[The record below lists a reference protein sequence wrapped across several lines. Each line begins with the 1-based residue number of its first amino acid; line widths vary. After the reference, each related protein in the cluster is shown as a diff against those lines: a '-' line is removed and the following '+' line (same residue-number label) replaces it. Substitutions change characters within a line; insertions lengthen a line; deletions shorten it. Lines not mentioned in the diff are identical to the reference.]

1 MLWLIRGSDR
11 VNQGGYKMAKTTRLG
26 EMLVEAELI
35 DKFQLESGLSFQRN
49 VGGRIGSALVK
60 LGYIAEETI
69 LQFLDEQDSFVR
81 VDLQGLQIPA
91 DVLTAIP
98 ATKLYEHMVV
108 PVTWESQGKSRVLVV
123 AMTDPTNLQLID
135 DLQFM
140 VGCRIKAVVAPEFE
154 IETALNRHFPSG
166 RPRVTT
172 PKTPRKTLVEELSEI
187 SGRKADKVDYAED
200 RLDRL
205 IALLLRKGVL
215 SDRDV
220 DYLK

>member
-1 MLWLIRGSDR
+1 
-11 VNQGGYKMAKTTRLG
+11 MAKATRLG
-26 EMLVEAELI
+26 DMLVEAELI

-81 VDLQGLQIPA
+81 VDLKNLQIPP
-91 DVLTAIP
+91 DVLTTIST
-98 ATKLYEHMVV
+98 TKLYENMVV
-108 PVTWESQGKSRVLVV
+108 PVKWVSHGKSRALVM
-123 AMTDPTNLQLID
+123 AMTDPTNHKLID

-140 VGCRIKAVVAPEFE
+140 VGCRINPVVAPELD
-154 IETALNRHFPSG
+154 IETALNRNFPAG
-166 RPRVTT
+166 RPRTSGFK
-172 PKTPRKTLVEELSEI
+172 PQRKSLVEELSTIPEA
-187 SGRKADKVDYAED
+187 RNDRVDHAED

-205 IALLLRKGVL
+205 IALLLRKGML

>member
-1 MLWLIRGSDR
+1 MT
-11 VNQGGYKMAKTTRLG
+11 KATKLG
-26 EMLVEAELI
+26 EMLLEAELI

-69 LQFLDEQDSFVR
+69 LQFLDDQESIVR
-81 VDLQGLQIPA
+81 VDLQNLKIPPDA
-91 DVLTAIP
+91 LTAIP
-98 ATKLYEHMVV
+98 VSNLYDNMVV
-108 PVTWESQGKSRVLVV
+108 PVEWQSQGKSRTLVV
-123 AMTDPTNLQLID
+123 AMTDPTNLKLID

-140 VGCRIKAVVAPEFE
+140 VGCRIQAVVAPEFD
-154 IETALNRHFPSG
+154 IETALNRHFPAG
-166 RPRVTT
+166 RPGAAAAR
-172 PKTPRKTLVEELSEI
+172 PMPQAAAKPQRKTILEELASLPVPKPD
-187 SGRKADKVDYAED
+187 RLVHTED

-215 SDRDV
+215 NDRDI

>member
-1 MLWLIRGSDR
+1 MTKS
-11 VNQGGYKMAKTTRLG
+11 TRLG
-26 EMLVEAELI
+26 DLLLEAELI

-69 LQFLDEQDSFVR
+69 LQFLDDQNKFER
-81 VDLQGLQIPA
+81 VDLSDLKIPT

-98 ATKLYEHMVV
+98 VSKLYENMVV
-108 PVTWESQGKSRVLVV
+108 PVEWQAQGRSRTLVV
-123 AMTDPTNLQLID
+123 AMTDPTNLKLID

-140 VGCRIKAVVAPEFE
+140 VGCRIKAVVAAEFD
-154 IETALNRHFPSG
+154 IETALNRHFPAG
-166 RPRVTT
+166 RPRTVT
-172 PKTPRKTLVEELSEI
+172 PRPLRKTLVEELSAI
-187 SGRKADKVDYAED
+187 SAHKTDKVDYAED

-215 SDRDV
+215 NDRDV

>member
-1 MLWLIRGSDR
+1 MS
-11 VNQGGYKMAKTTRLG
+11 KTTRLG
-26 EMLVEAELI
+26 EMLLEAELI

-69 LQFLDEQDSFVR
+69 LQFLDDQDKFDR
-81 VDLQGLQIPA
+81 VELNDLKIPP

-98 ATKLYEHMVV
+98 VSKLYESMVV
-108 PVTWESQGKSRVLVV
+108 PVEWQSQGRSRTLVV
-123 AMTDPTNLQLID
+123 AMTDPTNLKLID

-140 VGCRIKAVVAPEFE
+140 VGSRIKAVVAAEFD
-154 IETALNRHFPSG
+154 IESALNRHFPAG
-166 RPRVTT
+166 RPRTQSAR
-172 PKTPRKTLVEELSEI
+172 PQRKSLVEELSSI
-187 SGRKADKVDYAED
+187 SGHKADKVDHAED

-215 SDRDV
+215 NDRDV
-220 DYLK
+220 DFLK

>member
-1 MLWLIRGSDR
+1 
-11 VNQGGYKMAKTTRLG
+11 MAKATKLG
-26 EMLVEAELI
+26 AMLLEAELI

-69 LQFLDEQDSFVR
+69 LQFLDDQESIVR
-81 VDLQGLQIPA
+81 VDLQNLKIPPEA
-91 DVLTAIP
+91 LTAIP
-98 ATKLYEHMVV
+98 VNKLYENMVV
-108 PVTWESQGKSRVLVV
+108 PVEWQSEGKSRVLVV
-123 AMTDPTNLQLID
+123 AMTDPTNLKLID

-140 VGCRIKAVVAPEFE
+140 VGSKVQAVVAPEFD
-154 IETALNRHFPSG
+154 IETALNRHFPAG
-166 RPRVTT
+166 RPRTT
-172 PKTPRKTLVEELSEI
+172 GVRPIPKSATQPKRKTLMEELDALSPP
-187 SGRKADKVDYAED
+187 RTDKRSRVDKMDHAED

-215 SDRDV
+215 NDRDI

>member
-1 MLWLIRGSDR
+1 MGKST
-11 VNQGGYKMAKTTRLG
+11 KLG
-26 EMLVEAELI
+26 ELLLEAGLI
-35 DKFQLESGLSFQRN
+35 DQFQLDSGLSFQRN

-69 LQFLDEQDSFVR
+69 LQFLDEQNDISR
-81 VDLQGLQIPA
+81 VDLEMLKIPPDA
-91 DVLTAIP
+91 LSAIP
-98 ATKLYEHMVV
+98 VTTLYENMVV
-108 PVTWESQGKSRVLVV
+108 PVEWQAQGKSRVLVV
-123 AMTDPTNLQLID
+123 AMTDPTNLKLID

-140 VGCRIKAVVAPEFE
+140 VGSRIQAVIAPEFE
-154 IETALNRHFPSG
+154 IETALNRHFPAG
-166 RPRVTT
+166 RPRATL
-172 PKTPRKTLVEELSEI
+172 PKARANPLVEELAAITDPRAVKSE
-187 SGRKADKVDYAED
+187 RAED

>member
-1 MLWLIRGSDR
+1 MS
-11 VNQGGYKMAKTTRLG
+11 KTTKLG
-26 EMLVEAELI
+26 EMLLEAGLI

-69 LQFLDEQDSFVR
+69 LQFLDEQEKFDR
-81 VDLQGLQIPA
+81 IDLTNVQIPP
-91 DVLTAIP
+91 DVMTALP
-98 ATKLYEHMVV
+98 ANKLFETLVV
-108 PVTWESQGKSRVLVV
+108 PVRWETKGRSRTLVV
-123 AMTDPTNLQLID
+123 AMTDPTNLKLID

-140 VGCRIKAVVAPEFE
+140 VGCRVRAVIAPEFD
-154 IETALNRHFPSG
+154 IESTLNRHFPAG
-166 RPRVTT
+166 RPRTAGAPASRRT
-172 PKTPRKTLVEELSEI
+172 MAEELAGS
-187 SGRKADKVDYAED
+187 SARRSDKVDHAED

-205 IALLLRKGVL
+205 IALLLRKGLL

>member
-1 MLWLIRGSDR
+1 MLL
-11 VNQGGYKMAKTTRLG
+11 
-26 EMLVEAELI
+26 EAELI

-69 LQFLDEQDSFVR
+69 LQFLDEQDSFAR
-81 VDLQGLQIPA
+81 INLQDTKIPS

-98 ATKLYEHMVV
+98 ATKLYENMVV
-108 PVTWESQGKSRVLVV
+108 PVEWETQGRSRTLVV
-123 AMTDPTNLQLID
+123 AMTDPTNLKLID

-140 VGCRIKAVVAPEFE
+140 VGCRIKAVVAPEFD
-154 IETALNRHFPSG
+154 IETALNRHFPAG
-166 RPRVTT
+166 RPRTAGGGSQ
-172 PKTPRKTLVEELSEI
+172 RKTLVEELSTITE
-187 SGRKADKVDYAED
+187 RRADKIDKIDYAED

>member
-1 MLWLIRGSDR
+1 MSKATKLGTMLL
-11 VNQGGYKMAKTTRLG
+11 
-26 EMLVEAELI
+26 EAELI

-69 LQFLDEQDSFVR
+69 LQFLDEQESIVR
-81 VDLQGLQIPA
+81 VDLQNLRIPPEA
-91 DVLTAIP
+91 LTAIP
-98 ATKLYEHMVV
+98 VTKLYENMVV
-108 PVTWESQGKSRVLVV
+108 PVEWQSQGKSRALVV
-123 AMTDPTNLQLID
+123 AMTDPTNLKLID

-140 VGCRIKAVVAPEFE
+140 VGSKIQAVVAPEFD
-154 IETALNRHFPSG
+154 IETALNRHFPAG
-166 RPRVTT
+166 RPRATGT
-172 PKTPRKTLVEELSEI
+172 RPLPKQAAKPKRMSLIEELAALSPTKVEI
-187 SGRKADKVDYAED
+187 HSQIDKVDHAED

-215 SDRDV
+215 NDQDI

>member
-1 MLWLIRGSDR
+1 
-11 VNQGGYKMAKTTRLG
+11 MAKVTKLG
-26 EMLVEAELI
+26 EMLLEAGLI
-35 DKFQLESGLSFQRN
+35 DRFQLESGLSFQRN

-69 LQFLDEQDSFVR
+69 LQFLDDQDSYDR
-81 VDLQGLQIPA
+81 VDLNNFKIPP

-98 ATKLYEHMVV
+98 VTKLYENMVV
-108 PVTWESQGKSRVLVV
+108 PLEWVTNGRSRSLTV
-123 AMTDPTNLQLID
+123 AMTDPTNLKLID

-140 VGCRIKAVVAPEFE
+140 VGSRIKAVVAAEFD
-154 IETALNRHFPSG
+154 IESALNRHFPAG
-166 RPRVTT
+166 RPRTAGAK
-172 PKTPRKTLVEELSEI
+172 PKRKTLVEELSAI
-187 SGRKADKVDYAED
+187 SERKTDKVDHAQD

-215 SDRDV
+215 TDRDV

>member
-1 MLWLIRGSDR
+1 
-11 VNQGGYKMAKTTRLG
+11 MAKATRLG
-26 EMLVEAELI
+26 DMLLEAELI

-69 LQFLDEQDSFVR
+69 LQFLDDQDNFVR
-81 VDLQGLQIPA
+81 VDLQNLKIPPDA
-91 DVLTAIP
+91 LTAIP
-98 ATKLYEHMVV
+98 VAKLYETMVV
-108 PVTWESQGKSRVLVV
+108 PVEWETQGRARTLVV
-123 AMTDPTNLQLID
+123 AMTDPTNLKLID

-140 VGCRIKAVVAPEFE
+140 VGCRIAAVVAPEFE

-166 RPRVTT
+166 RPRTAAAK
-172 PKTPRKTLVEELSEI
+172 PLRKSMVDELSGITEH
-187 SGRKADKVDYAED
+187 KADKIDHAED

-215 SDRDV
+215 NDRDV